1 MKRYCRLTLL
11 ISLAVLYSGVIAAQQ
26 STESPPSDPRAT
38 VAIWSQYGFLASH
51 SSFNNREHTLSRANV
66 SGLTLQWA
74 GEVGPS
80 AASAPIVGQGIVY
93 VAADGMIFAFLAGDG
108 TPLWSHLSCGGLN
121 TVEAALGPQALLVGD
136 GGGDLAAY
144 DPATGN
150 QMWCLDE
157 GGSITS
163 APAVDASTVYIT
175 NGASV
180 VAVDQLTGTQRWS
193 FTPSDLTPMTNTPA
207 VLNQTVYVTGGNS
220 VFALAGA
227 TGQQLWRTDLEA
239 QFVTISAP
247 SAAEET
253 VYVGGNQ
260 LYALGAADGGRLWTQ
275 SMAGVGVS
283 TPAIAHN
290 KLFVNSLDPH
300 FGLWAF
306 RADNGAFLWH
316 NATPEESSSTLTVA
330 NGVVFDIAAAGGLAG
345 VGGLMMFNS
354 ETGALLGSIVDP
366 DGHPFNKLPGSQPAV
381 VGGTVYISTSDGSGS
396 NRVDAF
402 RLP

>member
-1 MKRYCRLTLL
+1 MKHYCRPTLL
-11 ISLAVLYSGVIAAQQ
+11 ISLAALCSTVIAAQQ
-26 STESPPSDPRAT
+26 TTQNLSSTSSKADPS
-38 VAIWSQYGFLASH
+38 WSQYGFLASH
-51 SSFNNREHTLSRANV
+51 SSFNNLEHTLNRANV

-74 GEVGPS
+74 GEVGTS

-93 VAADGMIFAFLAGDG
+93 VAADGMIFAFQASDG

-144 DPATGN
+144 DPVTGN

-180 VAVDQLTGTQRWS
+180 VAVDQLTGTPRWS
-193 FTPSDLTPMTNTPA
+193 FTPSDLSPVTNTPA

-227 TGQQLWRTDLEA
+227 TGQQLWRTDVEVP
-239 QFVTISAP
+239 FVAISAP
-247 SAAEET
+247 SVAGET
-253 VYVGGNQ
+253 VYVGGNH
-260 LYALGAADGGRLWTQ
+260 LYALGAADGSLLWTQ
-275 SMAGVGVS
+275 SIVGVGVS

-290 KLFVNSLDPH
+290 KLFVNSLDPF

-354 ETGALLGSIVDP
+354 DTGALLGSIVDP
-366 DGHPFNKLPGSQPAV
+366 DGHPFNNFPGSQPAV
-381 VGGTVYISTSDGSGS
+381 VGGTVYIPTSDGSGS